1 MDILRV
7 LAAPD
12 LEVRKKTLELALD
25 LVLAR
30 NANEVV
36 QYLKKELA
44 KTESTEK
51 FEKTAEYRQ
60 LLVRA
65 MHGLSVRFPEIAEET
80 VPQLLD
86 FLSDASAAGNHYSGS
101 PPINHRQTRLWMSF
115 CLFERPSSV
124 CHSSAATFWRSFAT
138 RFHRSLAAKFAALLF
153 GFLGNI
159 QRQKHRCKRLLNASC
174 IDPNFADSGL
184 TCSQDINWPLAYC

>member
-86 FLSDASAAGNHYSGS
+86 FLSDASAAGN
-101 PPINHRQTRLWMSF
+101 
-115 CLFERPSSV
+115 
-124 CHSSAATFWRSFAT
+124 
-138 RFHRSLAAKFAALLF
+138 ALL
-153 GFLGNI
+153 
-159 QRQKHRCKRLLNASC
+159 RQPT
-174 IDPNFADSGL
+174 D
-184 TCSQDINWPLAYC
+184 